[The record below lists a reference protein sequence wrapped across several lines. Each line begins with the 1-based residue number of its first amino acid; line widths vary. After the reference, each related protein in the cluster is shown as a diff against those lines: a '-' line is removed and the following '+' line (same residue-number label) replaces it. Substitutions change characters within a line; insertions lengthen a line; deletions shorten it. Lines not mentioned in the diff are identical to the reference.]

1 MNKMVWWKKLIY
13 PFVWLAV
20 TVIVALLQFLVWAF
34 RGGKIP
40 LRWEIVGIQK
50 KRMFIK
56 EV

>member
-1 MNKMVWWKKLIY
+1 MVWWKKLIY
-13 PFVWLAV
+13 PFVWFIVTIIVVILRFLAW
-20 TVIVALLQFLVWAF
+20 TF

-50 KRMFIK
+50 NKIFMK